1 MIDQEL
7 KKIID
12 NSPST
17 VRNSIGIRIIK
28 FVTRLLGLVLVI
40 VGAGLVFNSYFEK
53 TFIETVMKINLN
65 KYNMHIDYYSQIVRL
80 LGVSFMVIG
89 GLFLFMTYLGKLILK
104 RNNYIYKLQIWL
116 YEQEKQQKEEE
127 NN

>member
-1 MIDQEL
+1 
-7 KKIID
+7 
-12 NSPST
+12 
-17 VRNSIGIRIIK
+17 
-28 FVTRLLGLVLVI
+28 
-40 VGAGLVFNSYFEK
+40 
-53 TFIETVMKINLN
+53 
-65 KYNMHIDYYSQIVRL
+65 MHIDYYSQIVRL

-116 YEQEKQQKEEE
+116 YEQEKQQKQEE